1 MSKLISQYLC
11 QQCGYISIKWLGK
24 CPDCNQ
30 WNTFVE
36 EVVETGTKKKTES
49 IHVNRLSNKGKAVSL
64 KDVASGEYVRLK
76 TKFMEFNRVMGGGI
90 TAGSL
95 SLIGGDPGI
104 GKSTLMM
111 QVAGNLNNFNQ
122 PILYVSGEE
131 SLHQIRDRAERLNL
145 DAAHILLL
153 SETDLNEIL
162 GQVRSIKPGFLII
175 DSIQTV
181 YLPDISSAPGS
192 VSQVRESASAIMHL
206 AKSENITTFIT
217 GHVTKEGS
225 LAGPRV
231 LEHLVDTVLQFEG
244 DRNHQFRILR
254 ALKNRFGSTNEI
266 GVFDMK
272 SSGLTEIS
280 NPSEVFLS
288 GDNHQIPG
296 SVIVVTMEGTR
307 PIVVELQALVS
318 TCNFGFPQRNTN
330 GYDQRRMT
338 MLIAVLE
345 KRLGIS
351 LGTQDIFLNVVSG
364 LKLED
369 PGVDLGVCA
378 AMISSFREWP
388 VSKDV
393 AFIGEVGLGG
403 EIRVISSIEQRLME
417 CAKLGF
423 KKLVVPAGSMKEI
436 SVPKSVKVYPIDSL
450 QKLMDIFDDLLADL
464 L

>member
-1 MSKLISQYLC
+1 MSKLTSQYLC
-11 QQCGYISIKWLGK
+11 QNCGYISLKWLGK
-24 CPDCNQ
+24 CPDCSS

-36 EVVETGTKKKTES
+36 EVVETGSKKKTES
-49 IHVNRLSNKGKAVSL
+49 IHINRISGKGKAVSL
-64 KDVASGEYVRLK
+64 KQVESREHARMK
-76 TKFMEFNRVMGGGI
+76 TSYAEFNRVMGGGI
-90 TAGSL
+90 TIGSL

-111 QVAGNLNNFNQ
+111 QIAGNLHE
-122 PILYVSGEE
+122 IEGSVLYVSGEE

-145 DAAHILLL
+145 GSINILLL
-153 SETDLNEIL
+153 SETNLTEIL
-162 GQVRSIKPGFLII
+162 SQVRTIKPGFLII

-181 YLPDISSAPGS
+181 YLPEINSAPGS

-244 DRNHQFRILR
+244 DRNHHFRILR

-272 SSGLTEIS
+272 SRGLAEIS

-288 GDNHQIPG
+288 GNDHQITG

-318 TCNFGFPQRNTN
+318 NCNFGFPQRNPN
-330 GYDQRRMT
+330 GFDQRRMT

-345 KRLGIS
+345 KRLGLQ

-378 AMISSFREWP
+378 AMISSFREWA

-403 EIRVISSIEQRLME
+403 EIRTISSIEQRLME
-417 CAKLGF
+417 CSKLGF
-423 KKLVVPAGSMKEI
+423 KKLVVPANSMKEVT
-436 SVPKSVKVYPIDSL
+436 VPQSLKVYPIDSL
-450 QKLMDIFDDLLADL
+450 QKLMDIFDELLVEFV
-464 L
+464 

>member
-1 MSKLISQYLC
+1 MSKLTSQYLC
-11 QQCGYISIKWLGK
+11 QNCGYISLKWLGK
-24 CPDCNQ
+24 CPDCSS

-36 EVVETGTKKKTES
+36 EVVETGSKKKTDS
-49 IHVNRLSNKGKAVSL
+49 IHINRISGKGKAVSL
-64 KDVASGEYVRLK
+64 KQVESREHARMK
-76 TKFMEFNRVMGGGI
+76 TKYAEFNRVMGGGI
-90 TAGSL
+90 TIGSL

-111 QVAGNLNNFNQ
+111 QIAGDLHE
-122 PILYVSGEE
+122 IEGSVLYVSGEE

-145 DAAHILLL
+145 GSINILLL
-153 SETDLNEIL
+153 SETNLTEIL
-162 GQVRSIKPGFLII
+162 SQVRTVKPGFLII

-181 YLPDISSAPGS
+181 YLPEINSAPGS

-244 DRNHQFRILR
+244 DRNHHFRILR

-272 SSGLTEIS
+272 SKGLAEIS

-288 GDNHQIPG
+288 GNDHQITG

-318 TCNFGFPQRNTN
+318 NCNFGFPQRNTN
-330 GYDQRRMT
+330 GFDQRRMT

-345 KRLGIS
+345 KRLGLQ

-378 AMISSFREWP
+378 AMISSFREWA

-403 EIRVISSIEQRLME
+403 EIRSISSIEQRLME
-417 CAKLGF
+417 CSKLGF
-423 KKLVVPAGSMKEI
+423 KKLVVPAGSMKEVT
-436 SVPKSVKVYPIDSL
+436 VPKSLKVYPIDSL
-450 QKLMDIFDDLLADL
+450 QKLMDIFDELLVEFV
-464 L
+464 